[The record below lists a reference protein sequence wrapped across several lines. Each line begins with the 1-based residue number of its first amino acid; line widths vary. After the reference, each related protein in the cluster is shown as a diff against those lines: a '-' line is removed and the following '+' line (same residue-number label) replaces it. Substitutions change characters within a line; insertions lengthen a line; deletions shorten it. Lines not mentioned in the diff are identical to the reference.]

1 MLVIETCSKANTF
14 LLKNEKKW
22 GLAVFLIL
30 NYDPAIF
37 IWSIYI
43 IAGSSGVQLLL
54 ALIFQSKKRL
64 QTVKITHMSVVY
76 TDCYHNSNFGLQAI
90 LT

>member
-14 LLKNEKKW
+14 LLKNEKKNW

-30 NYDPAIF
+30 DYDPAIF

-54 ALIFQSKKRL
+54 ALIF
-64 QTVKITHMSVVY
+64 
-76 TDCYHNSNFGLQAI
+76 
-90 LT
+90 